1 MEKVKKL
8 DYVALEMIY
17 ISDNTPSALTPL
29 SQVEEMINMVTSHQ
43 DNFNALYF
51 LNPQFSLYNLNKK
64 RIDQIFCPIQ
74 LRVINEELNEYC
86 YSYRQSL
93 TSFHISHILSNPF
106 LHSTA
111 AAFEATQRLKSRVK
125 NSVSMADKIKKYALN
140 DVHNGTI
147 AINKCLNDLL
157 GFRMLLPNR
166 ESLHDQIVELCSKN
180 SRAKCVDSSKGDYKA
195 THIYIR
201 GTKNFHFP
209 WELQIWDPEH
219 AETNDYSHA
228 HYKQDYLQDLA
239 TNQRF
244 DNA

>member
-1 MEKVKKL
+1 
-8 DYVALEMIY
+8 MIF

-29 SQVEEMINMVTSHQ
+29 SQVEEMIKLVTSHQ
-43 DNFNALYF
+43 DNFNELYF
-51 LNPQFSLYNLNKK
+51 SNPHSGPYNLNKK
-64 RIDQIFCPIQ
+64 RIDHIFCPIQ
-74 LRVINEELNEYC
+74 QRIINEELNEYC
-86 YSYRQSL
+86 YGYRQSL

-106 LHSTA
+106 LQSTA
-111 AAFEATQRLKSRVK
+111 AAFVATQRLKSRVK

-140 DVHNGTI
+140 DSHNGAI
-147 AINKCLNDLL
+147 PINKCLNDLL

-166 ESLHDQIVELCSKN
+166 ESLHDQIATLCSSN
-180 SRAKCVDSSKGDYKA
+180 SRTKCVDSSKGDYKA
-195 THIYIR
+195 THVYIR

-219 AETNDYSHA
+219 AETNDHSHA
-228 HYKQDYLQDLA
+228 QYKQDYLQDLD